1 MSPIRE
7 RKRRIAIGYLGGL
20 ALGMVV
26 LLAGM
31 AISVLTGSMWGV
43 GISTVAAVGLMAMA
57 VVVGT
62 AWMRALDEAAR
73 EAHKSAW
80 YWGGSAGLAVA
91 GIGIMLA
98 TMPWA
103 AAYQPIPIAP
113 GRDDPAAWMAT
124 GAFIMMVLMLAGY
137 GVAWAWWWLSRG
149 R

>member
-1 MSPIRE
+1 MPGGILPISVNGTGTGHWSKLDRE
-7 RKRRIAIGYLGGL
+7 PCSRDTDTKR
-20 ALGMVV
+20 VV
-26 LLAGM
+26 LLSEIFAPTR
-31 AISVLTGSMWGV
+31 SLP
-43 GISTVAAVGLMAMA
+43 
-57 VVVGT
+57 
-62 AWMRALDEAAR
+62 
-73 EAHKSAW
+73 AW